1 MGSTMYSTTIGS
13 GQPIASHPGI
23 LPQGILASR
32 LKAMGFWH
40 AEGPAAEAGLPSL
53 ADVFPWW
60 MTVGLD
66 PDRRRSAYA
75 HLGLSVAIRRFGLR
89 DCQHRSETHV
99 NLPV

>member
-1 MGSTMYSTTIGS
+1 MYSTTIGS

-23 LPQGILASR
+23 LPQGIIASR

-40 AEGPAAEAGLPSL
+40 AAGPAAEAGLPSL

-60 MTVGLD
+60 MTVVLD

-75 HLGLSVAIRRFGLR
+75 HLGLSVAIRRFGPR